1 MPKGLPLP
9 SATAT
14 PTQNN
19 RNPLVYLERP
29 WLLGAGRSS
38 YFETVSELEGAGVV
52 AGGGVSAGGGRGG
65 PP

>member
-1 MPKGLPLP
+1 MPKGFPPP

-14 PTQNN
+14 PTQKTKKIL
-19 RNPLVYLERP
+19 RYLERP
-29 WLLGAGRSS
+29 SILGAGISA

-52 AGGGVSAGGGRGG
+52 AGGVSGGGGRGG